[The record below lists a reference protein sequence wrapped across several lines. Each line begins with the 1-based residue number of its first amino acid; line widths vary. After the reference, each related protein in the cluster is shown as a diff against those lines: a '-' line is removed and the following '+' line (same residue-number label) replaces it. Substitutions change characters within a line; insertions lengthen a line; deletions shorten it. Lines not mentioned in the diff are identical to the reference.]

1 MAIFLYGFAKMSLMY
16 YYVVHREHFCKTMNK
31 ALEQLRSKCQGNG
44 FDYGFALSCLK
55 EWSNPRSALARL
67 VRGGDLIQLKRGFYL
82 FSPSYQ
88 RGELNLELVANQ
100 LLGPS
105 YVSLEWALQRY
116 GMIPERVHEI
126 TSVTTKRR
134 RLYATSV
141 GRFSY
146 THLHPRAF
154 SAGIEQVELPGNERA
169 LIANREKAVADLL
182 VLRRGRVTSSK
193 ELQELLYED
202 FRFEEED
209 LSTLDLKEI
218 DEIYL
223 AHPHSAV
230 HYLRQFIER
239 LQS

>member
-1 MAIFLYGFAKMSLMY
+1 MEFAKMSLMCY
-16 YYVVHREHFCKTMNK
+16 FIVHREHFCKTMSR
-31 ALEQLRSKCQGNG
+31 ALEILRSKCQGNG
-44 FDYGFALSCLK
+44 FDYGFAISCLK

-67 VRGGDLIQLKRGFYL
+67 VREGDLIQLKRGFYL

-134 RLYATSV
+134 RLYTTPV

-146 THLHPRAF
+146 THLHPLAF
-154 SAGIEQVELPGNERA
+154 PAGVEQVELPGNERG
-169 LIANREKAVADLL
+169 LIASREKAVIDLL

-193 ELQELLYED
+193 ELQELLFED

-209 LSTLDLKEI
+209 LRSLDLKEM
-218 DEIYL
+218 DEIYR
-223 AHPHSAV
+223 AYPHSAV
-230 HYLRQFIER
+230 HYLYQFIQR